1 MERDEG
7 GISSKAPRIKIKQN
21 PDCPNKEYNVIFKNF
36 HQNIRTYRRKNNKF
50 ALINDW

>member
-36 HQNIRTYRRKNNKF
+36 KISGPIQEKI
-50 ALINDW
+50 INLH